1 MISRHRRNAHG
12 YTSYRTSDAGSR
24 GTDMTRACEGHSCD
38 RCFIC
43 THIGICCMTLSQT
56 ERTALLAHENFRA
69 LSALEARMAE
79 LRGIWGDLSR
89 MKVRPEQIQ
98 PTEPYV
104 QPAQP
109 VLPSAATP
117 LALPP
122 GPIPSANN
130 VRKDTIQ

>member
-1 MISRHRRNAHG
+1 MKEATVCQGHG
-12 YTSYRTSDAGSR
+12 
-24 GTDMTRACEGHSCD
+24 CD
-38 RCFIC
+38 HCYVC
-43 THIGICCMTLSQT
+43 THLGVCCMTLKKS
-56 ERTALLAHENFRA
+56 EKAALLVDAQSHT
-69 LSALEARMAE
+69 LSALQVRMAE